1 MKKELLLFFIT
12 ISSFILQPTCN
23 TISETYA
30 DELSVPQVI
39 NYQGTLTDN
48 NGKPVNGIKQLSF
61 SLYDSE
67 TAGTK
72 VWGPQIFSQVFVI
85 NGSFNIIL
93 GPTDKEEKLI
103 IEAFNSSNVFLGIT
117 IGDDDGGE
125 ITPRQQILSTPFA
138 FVAQTIAD
146 TSKLIPPG
154 VIVMWSGSIADIP
167 EGWILCDG
175 ENNTPDLRDK
185 FIVGASVD
193 KEGVALTTVKKSPM
207 KTGGEHEHKLSIDEM
222 PAHHHTLLCMTGVG
236 GYPHLNGGSTGHGTH
251 RGTSR
256 TGGNK
261 PHENCPPFYALA
273 YIIKK

>member
-1 MKKELLLFFIT
+1 MKKGLLLFFIT
-12 ISSFILQPTCN
+12 LSFFILQPTCN
-23 TISETYA
+23 TVSEA
-30 DELSVPQVI
+30 SDELSVPQVI

-117 IGDDDGGE
+117 IGDDDGE
-125 ITPRQQILSTPFA
+125 ITPRQQVLSTPFA

-146 TSKLIPPG
+146 TTKLIPPG
-154 VIVMWSGSIADIP
+154 VIVMWSGSISDIP

-193 KEGVALTTVKKSPM
+193 KEGVALTTVKNSPM

-222 PAHHHTLLCMTGVG
+222 PAHSHKQIFYKGVG
-236 GYPHLNGGSTGHGTH
+236 EYPHRNGGSTGDYKWRESTKI
-251 RGTSR
+251 
-256 TGGNK
+256 GGDK